1 MIAPAIRPRRR
12 ALFLLSLSLDI
23 GPALRSP
30 CIPVSHVPAQDAPAR
45 LLKNNVQDFSRRDDK
60 YVGGGPFV
68 HGGNLHLVSR
78 KPQSTADLAGQALV
92 GLVLAAL
99 LLTIAHNTIHL
110 GAPRYSYFIEEWVYD
125 FITMT
130 AAVATLARAVLRKEE
145 RVAWG
150 LLGIGLLSWAI
161 GDLYWTVALRDLAS
175 PPFPSVDD
183 GLYLSGY
190 VFILGG
196 LVSYVRAR
204 VGRMTAV
211 IWTDVAIGALC
222 VSAIGA
228 SLLMDFVLAN
238 TSGTPTEIAV
248 AVAYPALD
256 LVILAVAA
264 GAVALTGW
272 RPGRGLALI
281 AAGIACAAI
290 GDAVYTYQSLAGTYT
305 AEAWNNFLWP
315 LATLLIA
322 GGALLPSPKHR
333 ETEPA
338 EGWRAIASPTIFALA
353 VLALLMLERQDMNE
367 PADAPLTEPPLVA
380 MVARLALTFA
390 QTRRL
395 CTGLETDGLT
405 GLYNHGKVGY
415 DLDRLFSLDETP
427 PHVLAFLDR
436 DGFKAYND
444 AFGHPAGDALPVRLG
459 GQLAEAVGE
468 RGRAYRMGGD
478 EFAMLLPGD
487 ATSAGAAVAAGAA
500 ALSERGEG
508 FKVTCSCGS
517 AEVPADATSS
527 STALQLAD
535 QRMYADKDSRR
546 PSTGGEVEAVLLR
559 ILNQRAPDLSD
570 HVNAVKSLAVAV
582 GERLELQPG
591 ELATLARASELHDIG
606 KIAIPDA
613 VLTKAGPLDEDEW
626 SFIRQHTI
634 LGERIVSAAP
644 SLASVANLIRSSH
657 ERWDGKGYP
666 DRLSGESIP
675 LAARIILVC
684 DAYDAITS
692 DRPYSPP
699 RDPETAIAEIRECSG
714 SQFDPRLVGIL
725 EHVIRSTPAD
735 RLPVPLPVA

>member
-1 MIAPAIRPRRR
+1 
-12 ALFLLSLSLDI
+12 
-23 GPALRSP
+23 
-30 CIPVSHVPAQDAPAR
+30 
-45 LLKNNVQDFSRRDDK
+45 
-60 YVGGGPFV
+60 
-68 HGGNLHLVSR
+68 
-78 KPQSTADLAGQALV
+78 
-92 GLVLAAL
+92 VLAAL

-110 GAPRYSYFIEEWVYD
+110 GAGRYSYFIEEWVYD
-125 FITMT
+125 FITMS
-130 AAVATLARAVLRKEE
+130 AALATLARAALRKEE
-145 RVAWG
+145 RLAWA
-150 LLGIGLLSWAI
+150 LLGVGLLSWAI
-161 GDLYWTVALRDLAS
+161 GDLYWTTVLRNQGS

-183 GLYLSGY
+183 GLYIAGY
-190 VFILGG
+190 GFILAG
-196 LVSYVRAR
+196 LVAYVRAR
-204 VGRMTAV
+204 VGQMTAL

-228 SLLMDFVLAN
+228 SVLMDFVLTN
-238 TSGTPTEIAV
+238 TSGTPVEIAV

-281 AAGIACAAI
+281 AAGVACAAI

-305 AEAWNNFLWP
+305 AAAWNNFLWP
-315 LATLLIA
+315 VATVLIA
-322 GGALLPSPKHR
+322 GGALQPSPKHR

-338 EGWRAIASPTIFALA
+338 EGWRAFASPTIFALA

-367 PADAPLTEPPLVA
+367 PAVAALTVATLVA
-380 MVARLALTFA
+380 VVVRLVLTFA
-390 QTRRL
+390 QNHRL
-395 CTGLETDGLT
+395 VVELETDPLT
-405 GLYNHGKVGY
+405 GLFNRGKLGY
-415 DLDRLFSLDETP
+415 DLDRLFTLDEP
-427 PHVLAFLDR
+427 APHVLAFLDL

-444 AFGHPAGDALPVRLG
+444 AFGHPAGDALLVRLG
-459 GQLAEAVGE
+459 SQLSEAVGD

-487 ATSAGAAVAAGAA
+487 ATSAGASVAAGAA

-517 AEVPADATSS
+517 AELPADATSA

-626 SFIRQHTI
+626 SFMRQHTI

-644 SLASVANLIRSSH
+644 SLASVGSLIRSSH

-666 DRLSGESIP
+666 DKLAGEDIP
-675 LAARIILVC
+675 FAARIILVC
-684 DAYDAITS
+684 DAYDAMTS

-699 RDPETAIAEIRECSG
+699 LDPESALAELRECSG
-714 SQFDPRLVGIL
+714 SQFDPEIVPVLEKVVRL
-725 EHVIRSTPAD
+725 TPAEQ
-735 RLPVPLPVA
+735 LPVPLPVA